1 MIKKIEH
8 IGIAVKDLTHAID
21 IYEKLLGVGS
31 YKQEVV
37 ITEAVK
43 TAFFLIGDS
52 KLELLQATSPDSAIA
67 KFLEKRGQGF
77 HHIAFEVED
86 IEWEISRLRNE
97 GFNLLHQTAKEG
109 ADNKQIAFLHPK
121 SGLGM
126 LIELCQEKNCKNSV

>member
-126 LIELCQEKNCKNSV
+126 LIELCQEKN

>member
-8 IGIAVKDLTHAID
+8 IGIAVEDLTHAID

-43 TAFFLIGDS
+43 TAFFLIGDT
-52 KLELLQATSPDSAIA
+52 KLELLQATAPDSAIA

-97 GFNLLHQTAKEG
+97 GFNLLHQTAKDG

-126 LIELCQEKNCKNSV
+126 LIELCQEKN

>member
-1 MIKKIEH
+1 MKKIEH

-126 LIELCQEKNCKNSV
+126 LIELCQEKN

>member
-1 MIKKIEH
+1 MKKIEH
-8 IGIAVKDLTHAID
+8 IGIAVEDLTHAVD

-43 TAFFLIGDS
+43 TAFFLIGDT

-126 LIELCQEKNCKNSV
+126 LIEL